1 MLSRKRRTV
10 RDSAPGGFMATISE
24 TPHERVLTESNR
36 RVQDPLRRLRGY
48 IRSYVITESLLVLV
62 TFLAVC
68 FWVGTL
74 IDYGMFRLFGID
86 FVNDL
91 PRWFR
96 ALLLG
101 TGLLAV
107 FFFAEG
113 IKALRIQARPE
124 LVGDSGREGLV
135 VRIFSTPAL
144 LATVSAPVVIV
155 YIAAW

>member
-1 MLSRKRRTV
+1 
-10 RDSAPGGFMATISE
+10 MATISE
-24 TPHERVLTESNR
+24 RPRRQVLTESSH

-48 IRSYVITESLLVLV
+48 IRSYVIGESLLVLV
-62 TFLAVC
+62 TLLAVC

-74 IDYGMFRLFGID
+74 LDYGMFRLFGID

-101 TGLLAV
+101 LGLLAV

-113 IKALRIQARPE
+113 IKALRTQARPE
-124 LVGDSGREGLV
+124 LVGDVGRETLLV
-135 VRIFSTPAL
+135 KIFSTPAL
-144 LATVSAPVVIV
+144 LAAVAAPVVIV
-155 YIAAW
+155 YLALWIWIASLVDADALSNV